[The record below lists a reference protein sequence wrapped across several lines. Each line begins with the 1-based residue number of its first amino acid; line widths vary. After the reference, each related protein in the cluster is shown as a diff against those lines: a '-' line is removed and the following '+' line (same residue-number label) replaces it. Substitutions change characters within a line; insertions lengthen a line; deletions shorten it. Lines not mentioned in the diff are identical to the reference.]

1 VRRIKEAARHVF
13 NENGDPGP
21 EKRVRRNKLSEV
33 DAMLPSGAFKL
44 SASNE
49 HGAFA
54 YQFAQRTMRV
64 GSPRS
69 QRRKS
74 DG

>member
-1 VRRIKEAARHVF
+1 MRRIKEAVRHVF
-13 NENGDPGP
+13 NWNGGPGP

-33 DAMLPSGAFKL
+33 DAMLPSGSFKL
-44 SASNE
+44 SASIE

-64 GSPRS
+64 GSSRS
-69 QRRKS
+69 QGRKS